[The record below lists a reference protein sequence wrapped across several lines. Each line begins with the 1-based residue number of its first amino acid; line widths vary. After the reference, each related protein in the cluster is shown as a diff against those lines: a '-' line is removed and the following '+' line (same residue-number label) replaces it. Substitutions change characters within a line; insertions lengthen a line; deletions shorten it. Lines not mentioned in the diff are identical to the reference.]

1 MKRFIPMLAVLALPL
16 PALAQTEAPTI
27 SCAQARSMVF
37 SNGAAVVHS
46 SRNVY
51 DRYVA
56 DIRFCARGQ
65 TTKAAFIATRDNP
78 YCPVGNLCVEKE
90 QLRGFY

>member
-1 MKRFIPMLAVLALPL
+1 MAILTVMAFPL
-16 PALAQTEAPTI
+16 PAFAQTEAPTI
-27 SCAQARSMVF
+27 TCAQARSMVF

-51 DRYVA
+51 GRYVS

-65 TTKAAFIATRDNP
+65 TTKAAFIATRDNA
-78 YCPVGNLCVEKE
+78 YCPVGNQCVE
-90 QLRGFY
+90 QDRNRGIY